1 MPPKEKMESTE
12 QVLQAVILAD
22 SFDSRF
28 QPITLETARCLLPL
42 CNVPLISYTFEFLA
56 VAGVQEVFVYCCSHS
71 EKVKAFVREYG
82 QQSNMRIHTI
92 VSQELMSVGDAMRD
106 LDAKQLI
113 DTDFILVTGDVVSNM
128 KLDKVLEEHR
138 VRRQADKSAIMTMV
152 LKKAS
157 YQHRSRAVGDGSL
170 IVLDQATKECLHYQP
185 IKAFK
190 TTRQDRRMTMDM
202 EIFDK
207 HPEVQIRNDLIDCQI
222 DICSV
227 EVPALFTE
235 NFDYQD
241 IRADFVDGI
250 LTSDLL
256 GKTIHFYEV
265 NDVYAARVR
274 STQMYDAVSKD
285 IISRWTFPMVPDS
298 NLQAGDSYQ
307 YRRGLVYK
315 EQGVVLSRTSVVEEK
330 VVIGNNTQ
338 INEKSVL
345 SNCVIGKN
353 CFIGANVKI
362 DNAYI
367 WDDVVIGDN
376 CNIQHSIIAK
386 GAVLEEGVTISK
398 GCLISF
404 DVTIGANTTVPPY
417 TRLTTLPEGDEDDE
431 DEELELISDPL
442 FVGATGRG
450 RSFKEAAVSDDDDF
464 DDTDGDH
471 DPRNKQVNRL
481 AFDLSQVRISNQK
494 LDEDSVSEFESEASD
509 LEEETTNPAE
519 DLDREVSQTLERAF
533 REQHEVEIAA
543 LELNTL
549 RMASNSSFQEMRK
562 RIIPSVLKHIDMA
575 APAPAAGAVK
585 ANGRSVKEVLQRW
598 GPLIGKMIHDDSD
611 QVDGLLVL
619 QRSCAQLQQEWPQH
633 QGVSQK
639 VFAPALRYFYDQDIF
654 EEDSI
659 LSWFHSERSQQ
670 GTDAEKKL
678 REVATPMI
686 QFLEQSDSEDEDDED
701 DEEDEDED
709 EDEE

>member
-1 MPPKEKMESTE
+1 MPPKDKVESTE

-22 SFDSRF
+22 SFDERF

-56 VAGVQEVFVYCCSHS
+56 VAGVQEIFVFCCSHS
-71 EKVKAFVREYG
+71 DKVKAFVKQYG
-82 QQSNMRIHTI
+82 KSSNMKINTI
-92 VSQELMSVGDAMRD
+92 VSQECISVGDAMRE

-138 VRRQADKSAIMTMV
+138 ARRQADKSAIMTMV

-157 YQHRSRAVGDGSL
+157 PQHRSRAVGDGSL
-170 IVLDQATKECLHYQP
+170 FVLDQQSKECLHYQP
-185 IKAFK
+185 VKAFK
-190 TTRQDRRMTMDM
+190 STRQDRRMTMNM

-241 IRADFVDGI
+241 IRADFVHGI

-256 GKTIHFYEV
+256 GKTIHFHEV
-265 NDVYAARVR
+265 SDVYAARVR

-298 NLQAGDSYQ
+298 NLQPGDCYEF
-307 YRRGLVYK
+307 RRGLVYK
-315 EQGVVLSRTSVVEEK
+315 ERSVVLSRTCVVEEK
-330 VVIGNNTQ
+330 VVIGANTQ
-338 INEKSVL
+338 IAENSVL

-353 CFIGANVKI
+353 CVIGANVKI

-367 WDDVVIGDN
+367 WDNVTIFDN
-376 CNIQHSIIAK
+376 CVVQYSIIANN
-386 GAVLEEGVTISK
+386 AVLEQGVTISK

-404 DVTIGANTTVPPY
+404 NVTIGANTTVPAY
-417 TRLTTLPEGDEDDE
+417 SRLTALAEDAD
-431 DEELELISDPL
+431 DDSDAELISDPVL
-442 FVGATGRG
+442 VGPTGRG
-450 RSFKEAAVSDDDDF
+450 RSFKEAEGSDDEDEEA
-464 DDTDGDH
+464 

-481 AFDLSQVRISNQK
+481 AFDMSVLK
-494 LDEDSVSEFESEASD
+494 LEDQAQDDSASDFASEASD
-509 LEEETTNPAE
+509 PEEEEVNPAE
-519 DLDREVSQTLERAF
+519 ELDREIAQTLERAF
-533 REQHEVEIAA
+533 KEGHAVDIAA

-549 RMASNSSFQEMRK
+549 RMASNSNFHEMRK
-562 RIIPSVLKHIDMA
+562 RIIPGVLKNIDLSA
-575 APAPAAGAVK
+575 KAGSGK
-585 ANGRSVKEVLQRW
+585 TVKEILVRW
-598 GPLIGKMIHDDSD
+598 GPLIGRMIHDEAD
-611 QVDGLLVL
+611 QVDGLFIL
-619 QRSCAQLQQEWPQH
+619 QRACASVCGDTTQA
-633 QGVSQK
+633 QK
-639 VFAPALRYFYDQDIF
+639 IFAPALRYFYDEDIT

-659 LSWFHSERSQQ
+659 LSWYHSEKSQQ
-670 GTDAEKKL
+670 GTETEKKL
-678 REVATPMI
+678 REVAAPMI
-686 QFLEQSDSEDEDDED
+686 KFLEQSDSEEESEEEEDDED
-701 DEEDEDED
+701 SE
-709 EDEE
+709 